1 MTIPFGPE
9 YGFGGLRGTLASPPN
24 LRPIGNGGPGDVVMG
39 KALVLPLPE
48 DSPIPDAHEFNVQGS
63 IASAVAQNNI
73 LVPNTTVNIPALN
86 MGVLTG
92 VSIYIDNMLLATN
105 VTYTVRYNGAPIP
118 GYTGLT
124 MFPRVA
130 PFVGNTFASKYRFN
144 GEGVLDVIFSNIDGG
159 AYVVGAAL
167 SGWFWPCASDVR
179 WKQRGE

>member
-9 YGFGGLRGTLASPPN
+9 YGFGGPRGTLAAPPN
-24 LRPIGNGGPGDVVMG
+24 LRPMDGDVQMG
-39 KALVLPLPE
+39 KMLILPLPE
-48 DSPIPDAHEFNVQGS
+48 DSPIPDAHEFNVVGS
-63 IASAVAQNNI
+63 IASAVVNAAPI
-73 LVPNTTVNIPALN
+73 LIPGTVVNIPNLN

-118 GYTGLT
+118 GYQGLS

-130 PFVGNTFASKYRFN
+130 PFVGNTFSSKYRFN
-144 GEGVLDVIFSNIDGG
+144 GEGVLDVVFNNLDGG
-159 AYVVGAAL
+159 TYLIGAAL
-167 SGWFWPCASDVR
+167 SGWFWPAASDVR